1 MTVISPLLFGFSL
14 LLSLWVILPGFGIA
28 INHLSKPR
36 GGSAKLHAENR
47 IRTALR
53 KALGEEST
61 K

>member
-36 GGSAKLHAENR
+36 G
-47 IRTALR
+47 IRSFNGGR
-53 KALGEEST
+53 NGD
-61 K
+61 